1 MHAHFDNVAQ
11 HKYIYNERE
20 ASSDFYIVT
29 KGRVKLLTAV
39 EVAAK
44 RGEIMNANN
53 KKASASAVRRKPAD
67 STDQLRA
74 DLKFTQQAI
83 LDLEVVSPM
92 GM

>member
-1 MHAHFDNVAQ
+1 
-11 HKYIYNERE
+11 
-20 ASSDFYIVT
+20 
-29 KGRVKLLTAV
+29 V

-44 RGEIMNANN
+44 RGEIMDANN